1 MSIDKTGET
10 HLNSRLEYAKGILGL
25 LIDSD
30 KDLTITVL
38 KGDIERF
45 ERMLKEGGNN
55 E

>member
-1 MSIDKTGET
+1 MNTGKIGET
-10 HLNSRLEYAKGILGL
+10 HLNSRLEYAKQILVL

-30 KDLTITVL
+30 KDLAITVL
-38 KGDIERF
+38 KGDIARF